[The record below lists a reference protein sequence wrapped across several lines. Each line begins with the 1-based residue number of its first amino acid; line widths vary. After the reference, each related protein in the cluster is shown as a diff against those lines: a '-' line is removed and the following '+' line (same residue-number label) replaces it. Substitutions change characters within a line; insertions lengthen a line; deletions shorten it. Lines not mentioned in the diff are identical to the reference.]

1 QLPREG
7 DGVFETP
14 AALHIVDRRDANEE
28 RPGRRPCLA
37 HGAGDFQREAHPVLA
52 RAAVLVGARIR
63 ERREKA
69 MQQIAVR
76 GVDLDDI
83 EARGDGAAHGV
94 AIGGEHRLEVARLE
108 GARRDPSFAEARF
121 RRRNRRPGLVAAVAI
136 LLRERAVAVPGARHA
151 RLASGVR
158 ELDPRYGALAFDKLG
173 YSRKTRDVRILPDA
187 GIAVRDAS
195 AALD

>member
-1 QLPREG
+1 MRSALPACSASSACC
-7 DGVFETP
+7 GVRIRPTARVLTP
-14 AALHIVDRRDANEE
+14 ASLRTRSAKGIWN
-28 RPGRRPCLA
+28 PGTR
-37 HGAGDFQREAHPVLA
+37 GTSVFV
-52 RAAVLVGARIR
+52 AAVA
-63 ERREKA
+63 EP
-69 MQQIAVR
+69 
-76 GVDLDDI
+76 
-83 EARGDGAAHGV
+83 AHGV
-94 AIGGEHRLEVARLE
+94 GIGGGHRLEVAGLE
-108 GARRDPSFAEARF
+108 GARRDPAFAEARF

-136 LLRERAVAVPGARHA
+136 LLRERAVAVPGASHA